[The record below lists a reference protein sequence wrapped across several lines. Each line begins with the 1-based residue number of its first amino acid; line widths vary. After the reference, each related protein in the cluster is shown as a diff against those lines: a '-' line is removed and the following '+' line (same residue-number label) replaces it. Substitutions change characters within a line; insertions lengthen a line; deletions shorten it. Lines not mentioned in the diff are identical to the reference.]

1 MRPQDDLDLERK
13 PLLDRRSRKL
23 FQILNYNWAIFPLT
37 ALLSFLS
44 TTSQFPLNYPTKST
58 AAVYSLMVW
67 AGVPDAI
74 VKPGVLWTRDCTIIT
89 LIIGPFLLAQF
100 PPYYILWGMCLPV
113 QPFSYANAPKQRS
126 FRSFRVCLVTK
137 ATNIQGIEL
146 WKPLSQAFRIT
157 FVVVVDSAHN
167 PFRDLLPS
175 WVEQLQ
181 VPPSFQAERATH
193 KARVLEWYRRHSN
206 LTERDWVLHLDEETE
221 IDDYL
226 MQACLDFIERGSDD
240 IGMGT
245 IYYNASS
252 HWKNP
257 FTTVAEILRIAE
269 NFGRYQLPVRF
280 FGQPLL
286 GFMRGSFL
294 LLNGQVENAVTWDTD
309 CMTEDHWFAFYA
321 AKQGFKFGW
330 LNAIA
335 REQAPAT
342 IADLL
347 RQRRR
352 WYSGE
357 LMIPSWPLRVMVAFN
372 IWADVD
378 AAYRMMTMIYGGWMI
393 SVSYGFFAWTTFN
406 LAVLLHGRVVACLM
420 EDLDCHTTALLDV
433 PVHVVLTVL
442 LAPVVDLVQA
452 ATFLWTVVWP
462 TREFTVIRKQ

>member
-1 MRPQDDLDLERK
+1 MRSQDEVDLERK

-23 FQILNYNWAIFPLT
+23 FQVLNYNWAIYPCT
-37 ALLSFLS
+37 AFLSFLG
-44 TTSQFPLNYPTKST
+44 
-58 AAVYSLMVW
+58 VYSLMVW
-67 AGVPDAI
+67 AGVPEAI
-74 VKPGVLWTRDCTIIT
+74 VQPGVLWTRDCTIIT
-89 LIIGPFLLAQF
+89 LIITPFLLAQF
-100 PPYYILWGMCLPV
+100 PPYYILWGMCLPIR
-113 QPFSYANAPKQRS
+113 PFSYAQAPKQRS
-126 FRSFRVCLVTK
+126 FRSLRVVLVTK
-137 ATNIQGIEL
+137 ATNIQGSTTVLHTVEL
-146 WKPLSQAFRIT
+146 WKPLSQAFRLS

-167 PFRDLLPS
+167 PFTTLLPS

-181 VPPSFQAERATH
+181 CPPSFQAARATH
-193 KARVLEWYRRHSN
+193 KARVLEWYRRHSS
-206 LTERDWVLHLDEETE
+206 LTDRDWVLHLDEETE

-252 HWKNP
+252 HWKHP

-280 FGQPLL
+280 FRQPLL

-294 LLNGQVENAVTWDTD
+294 LLNGTVENAVTWDTD
-309 CMTEDHWFAFYA
+309 CLTEDHWFAYYA

-335 REQAPAT
+335 REQAPST
-342 IADLL
+342 LGDLL

-357 LMIPSWPLRVMVAFN
+357 LMIPSWALRVMVMFN
-372 IWADVD
+372 MLEFVAHFCL
-378 AAYRMMTMIYGGWMI
+378 MMTMIYGGWSI
-393 SVSYGFFAWTTFN
+393 SVSHGFFLWTTFN

-420 EDLDCHTTALLDV
+420 EDLDYHATALLDI
-433 PVHVVLTVL
+433 PVHVVLTVV

-452 ATFLWTVVWP
+452 ATFLSAVVWP
-462 TREFTVIRKQ
+462 TREFTVIRKD